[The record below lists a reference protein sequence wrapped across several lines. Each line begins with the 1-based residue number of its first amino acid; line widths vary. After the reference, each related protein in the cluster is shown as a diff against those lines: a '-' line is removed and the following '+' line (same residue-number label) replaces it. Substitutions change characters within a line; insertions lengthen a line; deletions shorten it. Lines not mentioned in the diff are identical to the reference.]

1 MIINNS
7 IVEDAYRCTKPVMR
21 YLVETCN
28 LPVLSYDN
36 KYYHFAN
43 TKHLKTSLESMP
55 FYLKVLECFPKKE
68 GGKM

>member
-7 IVEDAYRCTKPVMR
+7 IISDAYRCTKPVMR

-28 LPVLSYDN
+28 LPVLSYD
-36 KYYHFAN
+36 KDYYYFAN
-43 TKHLKTSLESMP
+43 TERLKMSLKSMP
-55 FYLKVLECFPKKE
+55 IYLKILANISKRE